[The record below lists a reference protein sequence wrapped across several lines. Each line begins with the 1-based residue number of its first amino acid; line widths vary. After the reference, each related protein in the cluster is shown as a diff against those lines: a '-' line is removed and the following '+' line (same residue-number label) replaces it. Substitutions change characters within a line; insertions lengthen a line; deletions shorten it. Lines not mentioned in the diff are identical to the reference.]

1 MNKQQLRTQCDSE
14 KLELFLRGSLGNS
27 ETEIL
32 ELHLTECDLCARQ
45 IQLAAAQG
53 VSWHEAQSL
62 LAADEYDCPQ
72 HVAAIS
78 SLLSDDHDPM
88 TRLQTADVLSRE
100 IRGWLDP
107 TDDPRSMGRF
117 AGYEIVGIVGHGGM
131 GIVLKGFETSLNRFI
146 AIKILAPR
154 LATNGSA
161 RKRFARE
168 AQAAAAVRHDN
179 VIAIHRVDEWHGLPF
194 LVMPYA
200 GGMSLQKRIDSD
212 GPLSIEQTLR
222 VGVQIASGL
231 AAAHAQGLI
240 HRDIKPAN
248 ILLEQGVERV
258 TITDFGLARAADD
271 ASVTRT
277 GVIAGTPQYMS
288 PEQAE
293 AKQLDARSDLF
304 SLGSV
309 LYAMATG
316 RPPFR
321 GAGSFEVLKR
331 IVNDSARPMREI
343 QSSVPEWFE
352 NIVNRLHSK
361 SPNDRPSSAGEV
373 AELLQE
379 CLAHLQQPA
388 VTSLPESLTADAK
401 SGNSCPGL
409 SLFNRRSIFNLT
421 QKGVF
426 AMLGTIGMCLLGM
439 VLWQTTEASDIS
451 GQWTSDEWGTVVLE
465 AREPGQ
471 YEGTFTGSDQDKP
484 DYDISDIPDIPVDGP
499 DWFGHNEP
507 KLTRTKFGT
516 IQLKWS
522 RVERRF
528 NGTWRKGITRS
539 GRMSLRLM
547 DNEIRGAWTTNKDAQ
562 KDSDGP
568 RLADLMWKRNTEL
581 PVTELEDSQLD
592 DIAKLPVG
600 STTDE
605 ICSSTTP
612 PDPTRILIELEMQ
625 RELKRD
631 SISRIYE
638 AHKDSFRIIVEP
650 VYDRRVPVREYPII
664 GRASLHLLRYKCTV
678 HFSPVPGIK
687 WPLTKDG
694 EPETEV
700 TLYVDSDHLHRAVGG
715 KQAVSSLD
723 EDAAVPGTSGHP
735 SETDT
740 ASVTIKADPEL
751 EVIQLKGTN
760 AGVKAVEEALSRWK
774 TPEPIRTRQSD
785 PSAGNEVGQL
795 LSEIAFLNKREEL
808 GANSARSVRYGAD
821 VMRLTNFGAVAVPS
835 IIDELDR
842 TDDPRMIATLAFV
855 LRAIGDKR
863 GVPALIRA
871 IPRTDVAI
879 DDCNW
884 IHSTRAIDKEL
895 IAFFRQHKFEG
906 QGEKAIGCSNAEI
919 ELGEAFRA
927 LTGGWETLTRTRT
940 YGRGTPIQIYL
951 QKKLLHGDARRL
963 GSWWDQHSSSMVDDV
978 AYLKAAVPEFQLKSP
993 GIVAPN
999 QMLATISR
1007 EIGYYLKALRSETA
1021 TNDRYVTAFLDLDT
1035 GRSSRIPEQWRGRQL
1050 SEADIEN
1057 LLVWA
1062 ENEGFDLTC
1071 DQYKTESGKSHFV
1084 LRGIGLKAWQ
1094 LDEKWTKDD
1103 VLCTWGEIAE
1113 AGRIVTGDRLVPF
1126 DKNEGVLDPTGTAPF
1141 LVVTREGSPV
1151 LVDVGVEATADSGD
1165 SGEFSNSDALDN
1177 HVLAKGRMLDIQLFE
1192 AVP

>member
-1 MNKQQLRTQCDSE
+1 MNKQQLKKTQCASE
-14 KLELFLRGSLGNS
+14 KLELFLRGTLGSS
-27 ETEIL
+27 ETEFL
-32 ELHLTECDLCARQ
+32 ELHLTECDSCARQ
-45 IQLAAAQG
+45 IQMAAEQG

-62 LAADEYDCPQ
+62 LASDEYDSPQ
-72 HVAAIS
+72 NVAAIS
-78 SLLSDDHDPM
+78 SLLSDDHDSM
-88 TRLQTADVLSRE
+88 TKHQTAEVLSRE

-131 GIVLKGFETSLNRFI
+131 GIVLKGFEAALNRFV

-154 LATNGSA
+154 LATNGGA

-200 GGMSLQKRIDSD
+200 GGISLQKRIDSD

-293 AKQLDARSDLF
+293 ARQLDARSDLF

-352 NIVNRLHSK
+352 NIVDRLHSK
-361 SPNDRPSSAGEV
+361 SPNDRPTSAGEV

-379 CLAHLQQPA
+379 CLAHLQQPT
-388 VTSLPESLTADAK
+388 VTSLPESLTAVAK
-401 SGNSCPGL
+401 SDNSCPRP
-409 SLFNRRSIFNLT
+409 SLFNRRSIFNPT

-426 AMLGTIGMCLLGM
+426 VMLGTIGMSLLGM
-439 VLWQTTEASDIS
+439 VLWQTTDAPDIS
-451 GQWTSDEWGTVVLE
+451 GQWTSDEWGTVVIE
-465 AREPGQ
+465 AKEPGRYQ
-471 YEGTFTGSDQDKP
+471 GTFTGSDKDKP
-484 DYDISDIPDIPVDGP
+484 GYDISNIPVVREGE
-499 DWFGHNEP
+499 FATQAV
-507 KLTRTKFGT
+507 LTETKMGT
-516 IQLKWS
+516 VELKWS

-547 DNEIRGAWTTNKDAQ
+547 DNEIHGAWTTNKDAQ

-581 PVTELEDSQLD
+581 SVTELEGSQLA

-612 PDPTRILIELEMQ
+612 PHPTRILIELEMQ
-625 RELKRD
+625 RELKRN

-638 AHKDSFRIIVEP
+638 DHKDSFRIIVEP
-650 VYDRRVPVREYPII
+650 LYDKHMPVREYPII

-694 EPETEV
+694 KPETEV

-751 EVIQLKGTN
+751 EVIQLKGTS
-760 AGVKAVEEALSRWK
+760 AGVKAAEEALSRWK
-774 TPEPIRTRQSD
+774 TPKPIRTRQSD

-795 LSEIAFLNKREEL
+795 LSEIAFLNQREEL

-821 VMRLTNFGAVAVPS
+821 VMRLTNLGATAVPG

-855 LRAIGDKR
+855 LRPIGDKR

-919 ELGEAFRA
+919 ELGEAISA

-978 AYLKAAVPEFQLKSP
+978 AYLNAAVPEFQLKSP

-999 QMLATISR
+999 QMLATISG

-1035 GRSSRIPEQWRGRQL
+1035 GRSSRIPEQWRDRQA
-1050 SEADIEN
+1050 SEADIDN

-1071 DQYKTESGKSHFV
+1071 DQYKTESGKSDFV

-1094 LDEKWTKDD
+1094 LDETLRKDD

-1113 AGRIVTGDRLVPF
+1113 AGRIVTGDCLVPF
-1126 DKNEGVLDPTGTAPF
+1126 DKTEGVLDPTGIASF

-1151 LVDVGVEATADSGD
+1151 LVHVGVEATADSGE
-1165 SGEFSNSDALDN
+1165 SGESSNSDPLDK